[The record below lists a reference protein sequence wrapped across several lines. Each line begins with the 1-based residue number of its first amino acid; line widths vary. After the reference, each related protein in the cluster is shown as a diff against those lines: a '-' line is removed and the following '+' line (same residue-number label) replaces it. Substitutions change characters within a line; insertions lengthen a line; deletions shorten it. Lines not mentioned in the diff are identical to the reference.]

1 MVAGIRKGEEK
12 VYRELF
18 RTYYRPL
25 VVFAMDYV
33 HDLDSAREI
42 VQVLFVHLYER
53 REKLEIRSSLRSYLY
68 RSVRNRCLNHMSGKE
83 SRNIPLEAHIDTPSP
98 GDTIEE
104 EIQGKEMEHRIFRAV
119 ESLPPKCREVFIMS
133 RVKGLDN
140 TTIAAH
146 LQISK
151 RTVETQISKALRLL
165 REKIY

>member
-12 VYRELF
+12 VYRGLF

-42 VQVLFVHLYER
+42 VQALFVHLYER

-83 SRNIPLEAHIDTPSP
+83 SRNISLEAHIDTPSP

-119 ESLPPKCREVFIMS
+119 ESLPPKCREIFIMS

-140 TTIAAH
+140 TTIAAR

-151 RTVETQISKALRLL
+151 RTVETQVSRALRLL
-165 REKIY
+165 REKIH